1 MPEDG
6 RKVPMSDPAAP
17 EIARAPAEAGLN
29 RLWRTSSLYL
39 LGNVASRAVGFL
51 FIPFYSRFLTPAE
64 YGLIELIEVSIT
76 IVAISFGLQS
86 IGPALTRLFH
96 DQRTDEG
103 ERDVIS
109 TGVLFTAL
117 VSALVAAAAVLASAP
132 LSQAVFRSADEAPL
146 LQAAFTAMFFGS
158 MIEIVLVYERIRE
171 RAKFY
176 LIYSLSAL
184 AATLAL
190 NVVFIGVMQI
200 GVWGFVLSKLIVTT
214 AGSAFLMV
222 RLIRDV
228 GWRWRPA
235 FIPAFVRF
243 GAPLV
248 LSSLAYFVIHS
259 SNRFFL
265 SASVDLAELGR
276 YALAYRFA
284 ILLSILVGDS
294 FKSSW
299 NVSFFRYTH
308 QDGWQARFAGVGMY
322 FTFVLYATA
331 LAIAVSGPELL
342 RVMVP
347 PSYFPPALLLPLL
360 LLALVLREVG
370 DLFQTLLLINRR
382 TVLFSQIAL
391 LGAAI
396 NVGANVLL
404 IPAYGLYGAAAATL
418 LTWTVHMVICCA
430 VAWREHRVPLRVGS
444 FFIMTGLAVAVFAL
458 SEASRLDAWLPQVA
472 LDGACVL
479 LFVALCFGFAF
490 SADERTQAR
499 EIALA
504 GMARLRAAR
513 SGFSA

>member
-1 MPEDG
+1 
-6 RKVPMSDPAAP
+6 MSDPVASEVPA
-17 EIARAPAEAGLN
+17 APAEAGLS

-86 IGPALTRLFH
+86 IGPALTRMFH
-96 DQRTDEG
+96 DQSTPEG
-103 ERDVIS
+103 ERAVVS

-132 LSQAVFRSADEAPL
+132 LSQTVFHSAEEASL
-146 LQAAFTAMFFGS
+146 LQAAFAAMFFGT

-171 RAKFY
+171 RAKFF
-176 LIYSLSAL
+176 LVYSLTAL
-184 AATLAL
+184 VATLTL
-190 NVVFIGVMQI
+190 NVVFIGILQI
-200 GVWGFVLSKLIVTT
+200 GVWGFVLSKLIVTS
-214 AGSAFLMV
+214 AGSTFLLA
-222 RLIRDV
+222 RLVRDV
-228 GWRWRPA
+228 GWRWRPE

-265 SASVDLAELGR
+265 NASVDLAELGR

-308 QDGWQARFAGVGMY
+308 QDGWQARFAGVGTY
-322 FTFVLYATA
+322 FTFVLFTTA

-342 RVMVP
+342 RIMVP
-347 PSYFPPALLLPLL
+347 ASYFPPALLLPLL
-360 LLALVLREVG
+360 LLALVLREIG

-382 TVLFSQIAL
+382 TVMFSQIAL

-396 NVGANVLL
+396 NIGVNAVL

-418 LTWTVHMVICCA
+418 LTWSVHMVVCCA
-430 VAWREHRVPLRVGS
+430 VAWREHRVPLRIGS
-444 FFIMTGLAVAVFAL
+444 FLIMAGLAVTMFAL

-479 LFVALCFGFAF
+479 LFVALCFGLALT
-490 SADERTQAR
+490 ADERAQVKGTV
-499 EIALA
+499 LA
-504 GMARLRAAR
+504 GLVRLRAAR
-513 SGFSA
+513 PGLSA

>member
-1 MPEDG
+1 
-6 RKVPMSDPAAP
+6 MSDPHAP
-17 EIARAPAEAGLN
+17 EAAGAPSETGLS

-51 FIPFYSRFLTPAE
+51 AIPFYSRFLTPAE

-86 IGPALTRLFH
+86 IGPALTRMFH
-96 DQRTDEG
+96 DQRTGEDECA
-103 ERDVIS
+103 VVS

-146 LQAAFTAMFFGS
+146 LQAAFAAMFFGT

-176 LIYSLSAL
+176 LAYSLTAL
-184 AATLAL
+184 VATLAL
-190 NVVFIGVMQI
+190 NILFIGFMRI
-200 GVWGFVLSKLIVTT
+200 GVWGFVLSKLIVTS
-214 AGSAFLMV
+214 AGSSFLLW
-222 RLIRDV
+222 RLVRDV

-308 QDGWQARFAGVGMY
+308 QDGWQARFADVGAY
-322 FTFVLYATA
+322 FAFVLYATA

-347 PSYFPPALLLPLL
+347 SSYFPPALLLPLL
-360 LLALVLREVG
+360 LLALVLREIG

-391 LGAAI
+391 LGAALNI
-396 NVGANVLL
+396 TANVLL
-404 IPAYGLYGAAAATL
+404 IPSYGLYGAAAATL
-418 LTWTVHMVICCA
+418 LTWTMHMVVCCA
-430 VAWREHRVPLRVGS
+430 FAWREHRVPLRVGPFLVMS
-444 FFIMTGLAVAVFAL
+444 GLAAAVFAAC
-458 SEASRLDAWLPQVA
+458 EATRLDAWLPQVA
-472 LDGACVL
+472 LDGAWVV
-479 LFVALCFGFAF
+479 LFVALCFGFAL
-490 SADERTQAR
+490 SAGERAQAR
-499 EIALA
+499 GVVLA
-504 GMARLRAAR
+504 GLARLRGATAGISR
-513 SGFSA
+513 

>member
-1 MPEDG
+1 
-6 RKVPMSDPAAP
+6 MSNPHSAEPAGAP
-17 EIARAPAEAGLN
+17 PEAGLS

-51 FIPFYSRFLTPAE
+51 AIPFYSRFLTPAE

-86 IGPALTRLFH
+86 IGPALTRMFH
-96 DQRTDEG
+96 DQHTDEG
-103 ERDVIS
+103 ECAVIS

-146 LQAAFTAMFFGS
+146 LQAAFAAMFFGS

-171 RAKFY
+171 RAKFF
-176 LIYSLSAL
+176 LAYSLAAL
-184 AATLAL
+184 VATLAL
-190 NVVFIGVMQI
+190 NILFIGFMRT

-214 AGSAFLMV
+214 AGSSFLTW

-235 FIPAFVRF
+235 LIPAFVRF

-265 SASVDLAELGR
+265 SASVDLAEVGR

-308 QDGWQARFAGVGMY
+308 QDGWQARFASVGMY
-322 FTFVLYATA
+322 FAFVLYATG
-331 LAIAVSGPELL
+331 LAVAVFGPELFA
-342 RVMVP
+342 VMVP

-360 LLALVLREVG
+360 LLALVLREIG

-382 TVLFSQIAL
+382 TVLFSQIAV
-391 LGAAI
+391 LGAALNI
-396 NVGANVLL
+396 TANILL
-404 IPAYGLYGAAAATL
+404 IPFYGLYGAAAATL
-418 LTWTVHMVICCA
+418 LTWGVHMVICCA
-430 VAWREHRVPLRVGS
+430 VAWREHRIPLRDGS
-444 FFIMTGLAVAVFAL
+444 FAVMSGLAAAVFAA
-458 SEASRLDAWLPQVA
+458 SEAARLEAWLPQVA
-472 LDGACVL
+472 LDGAWVL
-479 LFVALCFGFAF
+479 LFAALCFGFAL
-490 SADERTQAR
+490 SAEEQRRVRDA
-499 EIALA
+499 ALA
-504 GMARLRAAR
+504 GLARVRAAR
-513 SGFSA
+513 TGLPVRGRR

>member
-1 MPEDG
+1 
-6 RKVPMSDPAAP
+6 MSNPPPAEPAGAP
-17 EIARAPAEAGLN
+17 SEAGLS

-51 FIPFYSRFLTPAE
+51 AIPFYSRFLTPEE

-86 IGPALTRLFH
+86 IGPALTRMFY
-96 DQRTDEG
+96 DQRSLEG
-103 ERDVIS
+103 ERAVIS

-117 VSALVAAAAVLASAP
+117 VSAGVAAAAVLASAP

-146 LQAAFTAMFFGS
+146 LQAAFAAMFFGS

-176 LIYSLSAL
+176 LAYSLTAL
-184 AATLAL
+184 VATLAL
-190 NVVFIGVMQI
+190 NILFIGFMRT
-200 GVWGFVLSKLIVTT
+200 GVWGFVLSKLIVTS
-214 AGSAFLMV
+214 AGSSFLLW
-222 RLIRDV
+222 RLVRDV

-265 SASVDLAELGR
+265 SASVDLAEVGR

-308 QDGWQARFAGVGMY
+308 QDGWQERFASVGMY
-322 FTFVLYATA
+322 FAFVLYATG
-331 LAIAVSGPELL
+331 LAVAVFGPELFAI
-342 RVMVP
+342 MVP

-360 LLALVLREVG
+360 LQALVLREIG
-370 DLFQTLLLINRR
+370 DFFQSLLLINRR
-382 TVLFSQIAL
+382 TVLFSQIAV
-391 LGAAI
+391 LGAVL
-396 NVGANVLL
+396 NVSLNFVL
-404 IPAYGLYGAAAATL
+404 IPPYGLFGAAAATL
-418 LTWTVHMVICCA
+418 LTWAVHMVICCA
-430 VAWREHRVPLRVGS
+430 VAWREHRVPLRIGS
-444 FFIMTGLAVAVFAL
+444 FLAMSGLAAGVFA
-458 SEASRLDAWLPQVA
+458 AAAATRVDAWLPQA
-472 LDGACVL
+472 MLDGAWVL
-479 LFVALCFGFAF
+479 LFAALCFGLVLTAG
-490 SADERTQAR
+490 ERTQAKDAAFAVLGR
-499 EIALA
+499 LGGAKA
-504 GMARLRAAR
+504 GVSR
-513 SGFSA
+513 